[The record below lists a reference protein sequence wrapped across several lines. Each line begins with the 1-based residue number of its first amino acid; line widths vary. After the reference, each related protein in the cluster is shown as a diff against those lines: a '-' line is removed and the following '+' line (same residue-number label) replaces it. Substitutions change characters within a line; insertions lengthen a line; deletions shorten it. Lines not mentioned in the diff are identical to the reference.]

1 MSAIVPQPTTYS
13 SFSEIRCLR
22 KKIDGVRRRARDGDQ
37 EREAK
42 RDSNK
47 RNDEKNTQERQGRME
62 KEQ

>member
-1 MSAIVPQPTTYS
+1 MGIK
-13 SFSEIRCLR
+13 R
-22 KKIDGVRRRARDGDQ
+22 